1 MSGKGNPRRTNGWR
15 RNQIR
20 KRLKAT
26 GGVCALCHR
35 PIDYDAPY
43 LLDDGRVN
51 PWCFVVDEIVPVS
64 RGGSPYEL
72 ANCQPAH
79 HICNAIAGDKSR
91 PLVWEDEPRP
101 QAPGNGDGRPREI
114 ARSVEL

>member
-26 GGVCALCHR
+26 GGVCAFCHR

-43 LLDDGRVN
+43 MLDGHVN
-51 PWCFVVDEIVPVS
+51 PWCFVVDEILPVS
-64 RGGSPYEL
+64 RGGSPYDL

-79 HICNAIAGDKSR
+79 HICNAIAGDKSKT
-91 PLVWEDEPRP
+91 LVWDDGTRPR
-101 QAPGNGDGRPREI
+101 QESGKDSEPREI